1 MSQKF
6 ETTSLF
12 EGNISSSLESMGLEV
27 LTSAQCAAARTH
39 DEPALILPH
48 RDLELPLRAHRTG
61 SGPGN
66 EKWKGREKWRKMKW
80 REVSRG
86 EVDGRKEKMG
96 KVKFSFM

>member
-6 ETTSLF
+6 ETTSLI
-12 EGNISSSLESMGLEV
+12 EGNISSSLESLGLEV

-48 RDLELPLRAHRTG
+48 RDLELPFRTHRTE

-66 EKWKGREKWRKMKW
+66 EKRR
-80 REVSRG
+80 REVEEG
-86 EVDGRKEKMG
+86 EVERSIER
-96 KVKFSFM
+96 